1 MAVGAEL
8 WDLLSTATHAVH
20 APPRGRASPSRCQLA
35 VPYMNPSYAWGAE
48 APTWRQPGRVRPVLV
63 HFRGRVMNRVRAALV
78 RYYGGLAGNVI
89 EAAHPNTAA
98 RCNLNKCSAK
108 AKAKFNFPSQAVH
121 LEEMRRSIFC
131 LVPVGDSPPS
141 SRLYLAVAAGCLP
154 VMISDSFEGA
164 FAPSIPWAA
173 FSVRVPET
181 TITAGGGGRKSRLPP
196 TFNLTAF
203 LTTLAANRTWLEGRQ
218 QALQAH
224 AADVLWEAPN
234 SRVGHHALGLA
245 ALATKQVCHGHGG
258 VQAPPQAGQP
268 QPQVTW
274 AAEEA

>member
-121 LEEMRRSIFC
+121 LEEMRRSIFWC
-131 LVPVGDSPPS
+131 GAEQDCTRKALSSKSSTLLGSYEWHTLDRPASAVWSQWGILRPHLASVRPRPLSLSLSLALSPSPSLSRPLSLSPQIRLPASACSLDPSLHLLVGPHILPS
-141 SRLYLAVAAGCLP
+141 S
-154 VMISDSFEGA
+154 SD
-164 FAPSIPWAA
+164 
-173 FSVRVPET
+173 R
-181 TITAGGGGRKSRLPP
+181 
-196 TFNLTAF
+196 
-203 LTTLAANRTWLEGRQ
+203 
-218 QALQAH
+218 AL
-224 AADVLWEAPN
+224 DPN
-234 SRVGHHALGLA
+234 PG
-245 ALATKQVCHGHGG
+245 
-258 VQAPPQAGQP
+258 P
-268 QPQVTW
+268 
-274 AAEEA
+274 